1 MHIQAYS
8 KPYVTLGYLE
18 PWYIQKLDI
27 FRTTG
32 IFTTLAYSKPQ
43 YIENAGILKTRTLSN
58 IYDEV
63 FCEKVN
69 SYHYFRKL

>member
-32 IFTTLAYSKPQ
+32 IFTTLAYTEPWDIQNPS
-43 YIENAGILKTRTLSN
+43 ILRMLA
-58 IYDEV
+58 Y
-63 FCEKVN
+63 
-69 SYHYFRKL
+69 